1 MLMKTRN
8 IISVFALAALFAACT
23 VDEQNLSVSAPAQPS
38 QLQNAQD
45 ALPGQLFVKFDA
57 SVSKVLEQAGVTKSG
72 IGAPA
77 TRSGVLTVDE
87 ILDLV
92 EGYEIERV
100 FPVDERTEETAR
112 HEGLHLWYIVRFS
125 EEHSVAEVA
134 QKLSVLGEVNRV
146 EYNRTLKRAN
156 NSKPVQI
163 ASNVVTRSSA
173 SIEGHNDPLLKYQW
187 HLVNN
192 GIDQELPLDIT
203 KPAGAQAT
211 FVKGADVGMGK
222 VWENPDMKGHPSI
235 IVAVLDEGVCYNHP
249 DLAASMWVNEGESS
263 DKDKDKA
270 EAEAGMDMYNMHSKC
285 DRIDNDGNG
294 YVDDI
299 HGYNFVQNTG
309 IIATDSA
316 YDTGHGTHV
325 AGVIAAEN
333 NNGIGI
339 GSVAGGRPGEDGVKI
354 MSCQIFA
361 GQYAGSVLEEVR
373 AIKYAADNGAVVLQC
388 SWGYISGAANP
399 YEWSPQYSTDD
410 EWKSSNVLEKMALDY
425 FVNYAGSPDGVVE
438 GGIAVF
444 AAGNE
449 YAPAA
454 SYPAAYP
461 DYVSVAATAPD
472 FTPAVY
478 SNYGKGVTIS
488 APGGDQ
494 DYYWAYG
501 EGHDAGY
508 VGCVLST
515 IPENAALGFD
525 KQISAG
531 TEGMYAYM
539 EGTSM
544 ACPHVSGVVALGLS
558 YAAHKRIHLKAKDVI
573 QLLYSS
579 VYKTEDGKDPFKEC
593 WDLENPKMYYKYV
606 SDLGQNH
613 MKSLNLNDYVGKMGH
628 GQVNAYNFLNA
639 ITGENVGR
647 PMLFPNVFVKVGGD
661 KSYDPTLYMSGNGF
675 NVSVDNEDVAEAKYE
690 DGKVMVKGLKAGQT
704 KASVTC
710 EDVTHDFVI
719 TVREKA
725 GEIGWL

>member
-8 IISVFALAALFAACT
+8 IISVLALAAMFAACS

-156 NSKPVQI
+156 NSKPIQI
-163 ASNVVTRSSA
+163 SSNAVTRAS

-187 HLVNN
+187 HLVNK
-192 GIDQELPLDIT
+192 GADQELPVA
-203 KPAGAQAT
+203 KPEGVQAT
-211 FVKGADVGMGK
+211 FLKGADVGMGD
-222 VWENPDMKGHPSI
+222 VWKNADMKGHPSI
-235 IVAVLDEGVCYNHP
+235 IVAVLDEGVCFTHP
-249 DLAASMWVNEGESS
+249 DLEASMWVNEGEQLRARR
-263 DKDKDKA
+263 DA
-270 EAEAGMDMYNMHSKC
+270 
-285 DRIDNDGNG
+285 DGNG
-294 YVDDI
+294 YKDDKY
-299 HGYNFVQNTG
+299 GYNFVQNTG
-309 IIATDSA
+309 VISTDSA

-339 GSVAGGRPGEDGVKI
+339 GSVAGGTPDEPGVKI

-647 PMLFPNVFVKVGGD
+647 PMLFPNVFVKVGGE
-661 KSYDPTLYMSGNGF
+661 KSYDPTLYMSGNNF
-675 NVSVDNEDVAEAKYE
+675 KVSVDNKDVATAEYK
-690 DGKVMVKGLKAGQT
+690 DGKVTVKGLKVGQT